1 MHRIHNS
8 GASLFS
14 ALLLTSVAIFTA
26 PFAAPGQ
33 NADAGNVA
41 LAAAPSLV
49 GKWSFSNGRVSIT
62 TEFRPDGTF
71 SETDIS
77 TTETRSYDGKYLV
90 NGAILGFQTED
101 FAMQVQA
108 RLDGS
113 DHLILVYPNGTPV
126 VFNRIAST
134 TSPKQVEPPPPPVA
148 KPAPAKS
155 APVSHAMIVPPG
167 RGRILL
173 QRRAEPNE
181 NAFTV
186 LVPKGWIVS
195 GGVFNV
201 NPLEAQGAGNSLMP
215 KCDFSIMSDETGT
228 VLIRWVP
235 TWYYADLRG
244 APSGDSFQPGRVYQ
258 GMKVRYILTPREF
271 LTQLFREEHPQAVEV
286 KEIGSNPM
294 TGISEAFA
302 KRFESVN
309 EGFRK
314 MGVAPMRFDSLAVM
328 MEYTE
333 GVRRYRELLFT
344 TISDNRGS
352 AFSWSNENTIVMRA
366 PAESFEAWH
375 GLLDTVRESVRINMA
390 WAELVQKHG
399 AIRAQEIVDAQN
411 YISRVTGEVSANR
424 ERANDRANLQ
434 NDLALRGQSDYANP
448 FTGEVER
455 DSSGYSHRWENK
467 SGDVLYTNEE
477 GFDPNSNAGF
487 NSSEWRRSSLSGN

>member
-1 MHRIHNS
+1 MHCIHNS

-14 ALLLTSVAIFTA
+14 ALLLAAIVMFSA
-26 PFAAPGQ
+26 PFAAFGQ
-33 NADAGNVA
+33 NTGANRTAPA
-41 LAAAPSLV
+41 EAPSLV
-49 GKWSFSNGRVSIT
+49 GKWAFSNGRVSIT
-62 TEFRPDGTF
+62 TEFRTDGTF

-77 TTETRSYDGKYLV
+77 TSGTQTYDGQFRI
-90 NGAILGFQTED
+90 NGAVLGFQTQD

-108 RLDGS
+108 RFDGP
-113 DHLILVYPNGTPV
+113 DHLILVYPNGTSAI
-126 VFNRIAST
+126 FNRIAVQP
-134 TSPKQVEPPPPPVA
+134 SPRPVEPPPPPVA

-155 APVSHAMIVPPG
+155 AAASHAMIVPPG
-167 RGRILL
+167 KGRILL

-228 VLIRWVP
+228 VLIHWVP

-244 APSGDSFQPGRVYQ
+244 APSVNFFAPGQIYQ
-258 GMKVRYILTPREF
+258 GMKVRYILSPREF
-271 LTQLFREEHPQAVEV
+271 LSQLFREEHPQAVDV

-294 TGISEAFA
+294 TGITEAFA
-302 KRFESVN
+302 KRFEPVN
-309 EGFRK
+309 DGFRK
-314 MGVAPMRFDSLAVM
+314 MGVAPMRFESLAVM

-333 GVRRYRELLFT
+333 GTRRYREILFT

-366 PAESFEAWH
+366 PVESFEAWH
-375 GLLDTVRESVRINMA
+375 GLLDTIRESVRINMA
-390 WAELVQKHG
+390 WAELVQKHS

-411 YISRVTGEVSANR
+411 YISRVTGEVAANR
-424 ERANDRANLQ
+424 SKANDRSNLQ
-434 NDLALRGQSDYANP
+434 TDLALRGQSDYANP

-477 GFDPNSNAGF
+477 GFDPNANAGF
-487 NSSEWRRSSLSGN
+487 SSSEWRRSALSGN